1 MKKRSLLIIFAI
13 LLFPTSN
20 AEAKGCK
27 KMRDCKDAVVHWCQ
41 MGESRRDG
49 DGDGIP
55 CENVC
60 RNKQQVDDIRKKLGC

>member
-1 MKKRSLLIIFAI
+1 MFLL
-13 LLFPTSN
+13 PMSD

-27 KMRDCKDAVVHWCQ
+27 KMRDCKDAVVHWCS
-41 MGESRRDG
+41 GESRRDG

-60 RNKQQVDDIRKKLGC
+60 RNKEQVDEIRRKIGC